1 VLGVDGVVL
10 IAHGRSDAK
19 AIFGAIRATKAA
31 VQGRVVEAIKA
42 GLAAQKEGG
51 V

>member
-1 VLGVDGVVL
+1 VDGVVL

-31 VQGRVVEAIKA
+31 VGGQVVQAIKA
-42 GLAAQKEGG
+42 GLATQKETAA
-51 V
+51 